1 MILGI
6 LVLLTALSIS
16 AVAIYYS
23 VSGLVAIFAAA
34 ALPIIIMGSALE
46 IGKLVTAVW
55 LHKYWK
61 QARWWLKTYL
71 TISVVVLMF
80 ITSMGIFGFLS
91 KAHIE
96 QTAAAEESIAQLERI
111 ESELSRQREVISRA
125 EQRIEEADVSV
136 GTGNNEIQSQID
148 KEQVRIDTAYTRIE
162 PAIAE
167 QNSIISNARTDD
179 ATRTEPYEEQLT
191 NIQAEVLRL
200 ETSAKEYEQTISTLS
215 ADTSAAEPLLK
226 SISDLEAEI
235 IRVTNQLQSKERD
248 QISAG
253 QAIIGVSSDGA
264 FGDNTRRALVAWVEA
279 QRARITQVQL
289 DVSQI
294 RQDATTQVDAERR
307 RLAAVVDDIRTTQIP
322 ALKEREIVMLS
333 KIDAV
338 RSTESP
344 VIITARD
351 EIARIRS
358 SADAQVVASQELIQK
373 LRDSLT
379 VGKDATVQEVILQQQ
394 QKIIEAN
401 NIIDTLTETKYT
413 LQAEYRKLEAEVGPV
428 KYLAEFIYDEA
439 DKDILEQAVR
449 WVILIII
456 FVFDPLAVLL
466 LIASQA
472 TFEMRREAK
481 KHADK
486 ESHRQGTTDYERA
499 RAQLIVNNPGY
510 PEKTHDNE
518 IFFKPNDKPSAR
530 SSIEGPDSSR
540 RTNDKPR
547 GTGRDIK
554 SIVGETETNDGL
566 GRTGTKVDGRD
577 TSVTLSREQQQQRS
591 DLVKFLEENDD
602 IYKNN
607 KQSWKQDNPNDTI
620 KFHKQRYIQGR
631 IDELPWNEKSQDS
644 ERPTE

>member
-55 LHKYWK
+55 LHNYWK
-61 QARWWLKTYL
+61 QASWWLKTYL
-71 TISVVVLMF
+71 TISVVILMF

-96 QTAAAEESIAQLERI
+96 QTAAAEEGVAQLERI
-111 ESELSRQREVISRA
+111 EAELDRQDEIIARA
-125 EQRIEEADVSV
+125 EQRIEEAEDSV
-136 GTGNNEIQSQID
+136 GTGNDAIQAQINL
-148 KEQVRIDTAYTRIE
+148 EQERIDTAYTRIE

-200 ETSAKEYEQTISTLS
+200 EASAKEYEATISTLS
-215 ADTSAAEPLLK
+215 ADTSAVDPLLK
-226 SISDLEAEI
+226 SISDLQAEI
-235 IRVTNQLQSKERD
+235 IRVTNQLQSGERD
-248 QISAG
+248 QVRAG
-253 QAIIGVSSDGA
+253 QTIIGVEPDGA
-264 FGDNTRRALVAWVEA
+264 FGGNTRKALVAWTEA

-289 DVSQI
+289 DVSQL
-294 RQDATTQVDAERR
+294 RQDATLQVDAERT
-307 RLAAVVDDIRTTQIP
+307 RLADVVNDIRITQIP
-322 ALKEREIVMLS
+322 ALKDREVSMLG
-333 KIDAV
+333 KIDSV

-344 VIITARD
+344 IIITARD

-358 SADAQVVASQELIQK
+358 GADAQIVASQELIQR

-379 VGKDATVQEVILQQQ
+379 VGKDASVQEIIEQQQ

-401 NIIDTLTETKYT
+401 NTIDTLTETKYT
-413 LQAEYRKLEAEVGPV
+413 LQTEYRKLEAEVGPV
-428 KYLAEFIYDEA
+428 KYLAEFIYGEA

-481 KHADK
+481 NHADK
-486 ESHRQGTTDYERA
+486 ELHRQRNKDYERA
-499 RAQLIVNNPGY
+499 GAQLIVNNPGY

-518 IFFKPNDKPSAR
+518 KLFESDNKSSAVSDTTGSKR
-530 SSIEGPDSSR
+530 GSGTTANSRGKASNIDSS
-540 RTNDKPR
+540 
-547 GTGRDIK
+547 
-554 SIVGETETNDGL
+554 SGETETADRNTRP
-566 GRTGTKVDGRD
+566 RTNVDRGSTPNRI
-577 TSVTLSREQQQQRS
+577 SKEQQQQRS
-591 DLVKFLEENDD
+591 RELETLEKNDID
-602 IYKNN
+602 YLNS
-607 KQSWKQDNPNDTI
+607 KQLWKQDNPNDTI
-620 KFHKQRYIQGR
+620 KYHKQRYIQGKV
-631 IDELPWNEKSQDS
+631 DKLPWMDDNDKD
-644 ERPTE
+644 

>member
-358 SADAQVVASQELIQK
+358 SADSQVVASQELIQK

-518 IFFKPNDKPSAR
+518 IFFKPDDKPSAR

>member
-61 QARWWLKTYL
+61 QASWWLKTYL
-71 TISVVVLMF
+71 TISVVILMF

-96 QTAAAEESIAQLERI
+96 QTAAAEEGVAQLERI
-111 ESELSRQREVISRA
+111 EAELDRQDEVIARA
-125 EQRIEEADVSV
+125 EQRIEEAESSV
-136 GTGNNEIQSQID
+136 GTGNDEIQSQID
-148 KEQVRIDTAYTRIE
+148 KEQIRIDTAYTRIE

-167 QNSIISNARTDD
+167 QNNIISNARTDD
-179 ATRTEPYEEQLT
+179 ASRTKPYEEQLT

-200 ETSAKEYEQTISTLS
+200 ETSAKEYESTISTLS
-215 ADTSAAEPLLK
+215 ADTSAIDPLLK
-226 SISDLEAEI
+226 SISDLEADI

-248 QISAG
+248 QIRAG
-253 QAIIGVSSDGA
+253 QAIIGVEGDGT
-264 FGDNTRRALVAWVEA
+264 FGSNTRRSLVAWVDA

-289 DVSQI
+289 DVSQL
-294 RQDATTQVDAERR
+294 RQDATLQVDAERT
-307 RLAAVVDDIRTTQIP
+307 RLTDVVNDIRTTQIP
-322 ALKEREIVMLS
+322 ALKDREVSMLS
-333 KIDAV
+333 KIDSV

-344 VIITARD
+344 IIITARD

-358 SADAQVVASQELIQK
+358 GADAQIVASQELIQR

-379 VGKDATVQEVILQQQ
+379 VGKDATVQEIIEQQQ
-394 QKIIEAN
+394 QQIIETN
-401 NIIDTLTETKYT
+401 NTIDTLTETKYT
-413 LQAEYRKLEAEVGPV
+413 LQTEYRKLEAEVGPV
-428 KYLAEFIYDEA
+428 KYLAEFVYGEA

-481 KHADK
+481 NHADK
-486 ESHRQGTTDYERA
+486 ELHRQRNKDYERA

-518 IFFKPNDKPSAR
+518 KLFKSDNESSSSSGTTRSDR
-530 SSIEGPDSSR
+530 SSRTRDNARGKGSKISS
-540 RTNDKPR
+540 
-547 GTGRDIK
+547 I
-554 SIVGETETNDGL
+554 SGETETDA
-566 GRTGTKVDGRD
+566 RTRRSRTKVDRGS
-577 TSVTLSREQQQQRS
+577 TSDKLSHEQQQQRS
-591 DLVKFLEENDD
+591 TELKTLEKND
-602 IYKNN
+602 INYLNS
-607 KQSWKQDNPNDTI
+607 KQLWKQDNPNDTM
-620 KFHKQRYIQGR
+620 KHHKQRYIQGKV
-631 IDELPWNEKSQDS
+631 DKLPWMDNNDKD
-644 ERPTE
+644 

>member
-518 IFFKPNDKPSAR
+518 IFFKPDDKPSAR